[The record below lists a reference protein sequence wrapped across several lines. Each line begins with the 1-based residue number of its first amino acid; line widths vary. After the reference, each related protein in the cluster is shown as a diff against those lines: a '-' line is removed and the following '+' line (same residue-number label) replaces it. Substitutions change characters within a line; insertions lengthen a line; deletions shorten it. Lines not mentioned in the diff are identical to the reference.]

1 MAKPRYGAS
10 TRAPGGKKTVLSAG
24 SDPSSNAW
32 ARKGAFLVRHYSP
45 NAPGA
50 LQKNGEPTARA
61 EAAARWGEPIPK
73 NDKDRAKLYQKGQR
87 MLERHK
93 KAKESK

>member
-1 MAKPRYGAS
+1 
-10 TRAPGGKKTVLSAG
+10 
-24 SDPSSNAW
+24 
-32 ARKGAFLVRHYSP
+32 
-45 NAPGA
+45 
-50 LQKNGEPTARA
+50 LQKNGEATPRA

-73 NDKDRAKLYQKGQR
+73 NDKDRAKLYEKGQR